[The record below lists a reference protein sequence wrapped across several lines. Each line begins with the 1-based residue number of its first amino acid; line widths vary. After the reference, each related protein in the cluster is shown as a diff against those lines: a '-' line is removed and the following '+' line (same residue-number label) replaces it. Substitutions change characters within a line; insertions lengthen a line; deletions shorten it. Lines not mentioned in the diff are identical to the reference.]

1 MGANDS
7 TKFLA
12 AVELADAILAEF
24 NDPAS
29 KLKGFGTI
37 SMDKLLAYRKI
48 AERAPR
54 GKKKKQEEESA
65 PDPI

>member
-1 MGANDS
+1 MTNS
-7 TKFLA
+7 ESVKFA
-12 AVELADAILAEF
+12 AAIELADSILAEF

-29 KLKGFGTI
+29 KLKGFNTV

-54 GKKKKQEEESA
+54 GKNKKAAADEPTS
-65 PDPI
+65 